1 MIGFYQQIHKIC
13 DWDNHSLHR
22 TQCHNNRLIR
32 NTSTLDSISQ
42 IRSLYFK
49 KQNKPSYSKTKWNS
63 LCLRKWLNWTVFRL
77 YSENKGRIHSLP
89 LTSSLSSFVSLSHT
103 PLFLS
108 VLFVHQSSI
117 CTKIHICQLISV
129 FLLACVCLCLFLWLC
144 TCENV
149 NADFSV
155 KNSPVTLALFRVCPC
170 STELYSKWC
179 DRTLRGATSYHTR

>member
-22 TQCHNNRLIR
+22 TQCHNNGLIR

-89 LTSSLSSFVSLSHT
+89 LTSSLFICLSFPLLSFCLSYMFISLLYVKNTHLSTHFCIST
-103 PLFLS
+103 CLCLSLFISLTVHVGECECTLFCKELS
-108 VLFVHQSSI
+108 IDIVPV
-117 CTKIHICQLISV
+117 
-129 FLLACVCLCLFLWLC
+129 LCLFL
-144 TCENV
+144 
-149 NADFSV
+149 
-155 KNSPVTLALFRVCPC
+155 
-170 STELYSKWC
+170 
-179 DRTLRGATSYHTR
+179 